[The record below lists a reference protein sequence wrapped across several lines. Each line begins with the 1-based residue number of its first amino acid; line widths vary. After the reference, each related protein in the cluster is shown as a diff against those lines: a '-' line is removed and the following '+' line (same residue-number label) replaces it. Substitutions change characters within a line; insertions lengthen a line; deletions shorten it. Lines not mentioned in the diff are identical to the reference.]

1 MGSGE
6 ITAIV
11 VGVLICSA
19 VIAWMA
25 WRLCKS
31 VERAERDPKYLRRRL
46 LRMGLLYVFVVV
58 FAVVEV
64 VTGKQPKAL
73 LLGLPIAV
81 LLAWRFLKA
90 AVNVRS

>member
-1 MGSGE
+1 
-6 ITAIV
+6 
-11 VGVLICSA
+11 
-19 VIAWMA
+19 MA

-58 FAVVEV
+58 FGVVEV

-81 LLAWRFLKA
+81 VLAWWFMKTA
-90 AVNVRS
+90 ANVNIPPDPPLIRS